1 MALFHVET
9 RGTVEPSSWADWAAA
24 LAGFLAFGAVIWQQR
39 VETKHR
45 KADIERE
52 RRARYE
58 DQARRADEEERSQ
71 AETVAGWLAPKRR
84 EVPARGYT
92 QVKMP
97 RADLSGGLSLIMSHT
112 DPVAYIR
119 NGSQVPIYDVVVLM
133 VPVQG
138 AAPRNG
144 EAMGFEN
151 HGTVRRFLVMPPG
164 TYWTEL
170 KSPPGGMHIRFGVE
184 VAFRDAAGKAWVR
197 RGNGTLEPLNGESP
211 FTGRIE
217 DLAADPDSLYEVAN
231 S

>member
-1 MALFHVET
+1 MQGFWEWFVSPAAGIIATWVGGI
-9 RGTVEPSSWADWAAA
+9 GTTAAVA
-24 LAGFLAFGAVIWQQR
+24 VAFWQSRREARKQR
-39 VETKHR
+39 
-45 KADIERE
+45 AERE
-52 RRARYE
+52 RA
-58 DQARRADEEERSQ
+58 Q
-71 AETVAGWLAPKRR
+71 AETVAAWIAPSKRNPLDVTQAGPTIVEAIR
-84 EVPARGYT
+84 NSMDRGS
-92 QVKMP
+92 VISFK
-97 RADLSGGLSLIMSHT
+97 
-112 DPVAYIR
+112 

-144 EAMGFEN
+144 EDMGFEN

-170 KSPPGGMHIRFGVE
+170 KSPPAGMHIRFGVE

-197 RGNGTLEPLNGESP
+197 RGNGTLESLNGESP

-217 DLAADPDSLYEVAN
+217 DLAADPDSLYEVAD